1 MASFGKIEFAIK
13 MLQEDQGTPRSVREK
28 LSRMIVY
35 LKQPVDDSTK
45 ISTLLSEFEELSSDV
60 NIPPFIRMQIY
71 SISGMLEALRNE

>member
-1 MASFGKIEFAIK
+1 MASFEKIEMAIK

-28 LSRMIVY
+28 LSHMIVY
-35 LKQPVDDSTK
+35 LKQPVDNSTK

-71 SISGMLEALRNE
+71 SISGMLEALGNE